1 MIYLQEILNLT
12 PATPETLDSFINVA
26 QELLVPICERL
37 GANLVIA
44 CFSTYEW
51 FLQVTHVFEFYDE
64 EALKE
69 FRIKANQDK
78 KWGEYIA
85 QLEIFAPERRTRL
98 LEPIGAVSPEVLHKA
113 IEESQ
118 KKALTVYSLAT
129 LEVNPNKMPEF
140 IEWVRKYS
148 KTFPI
153 IASWRPIAGNP
164 NEVNDIWK
172 GAIGPKNYQPAV
184 EGMKEWFRELREMAP
199 KERLVQIFPLPYSQL
214 Q

>member
-12 PATPETLDSFINVA
+12 PATPETLDSFIEVA
-26 QELLVPICERL
+26 QEILVPLCERL
-37 GANLVIA
+37 GARLVIA
-44 CFSTYEW
+44 WFSTYEW
-51 FLQVTHVFEFYDE
+51 FSQVTHVFEFDDE
-64 EALKE
+64 EALKD
-69 FRIKANQDK
+69 FRIKTSQDK
-78 KWGEYIA
+78 QWGEYTA
-85 QLEIFAPERRTRL
+85 QLEKFAPERRTRL
-98 LEPIGAVSPEVLHKA
+98 LEPIGAVPPDVLYKA

-118 KKALTVYSLAT
+118 KRALKVYSLAT
-129 LEVNPNKMPEF
+129 LEVNPKKMPEF
-140 IEWVRKYS
+140 IEKVREYS

-184 EGMKEWFRELREMAP
+184 EGMKEWFRNLREMAP
-199 KERLVQIFPLPYSQL
+199 KERLVQIYPLPYSQL